1 MNERRK
7 RLAGQAR
14 HELRARRRRRVEGG
28 ATDVADVHAAV
39 VRVEC
44 RVRRL
49 RHHAA
54 TLPPAEA
61 TQVHV
66 LLVAAARARRD
77 EVSAA
82 LVVNVAKA
90 EAADALVIHRA
101 ITRRGRGRRALRTHP
116 SWVFC
121 TTRVCN
127 LRYPQF

>member
-1 MNERRK
+1 MNERRE

-39 VRVEC
+39 VGVEC

-101 ITRRGRGRRALRTHP
+101 IGRGRGRRALRTHP
-116 SWVFC
+116 SRVFC
-121 TTRVCN
+121 TTSRV
-127 LRYPQF
+127 RIYPEF